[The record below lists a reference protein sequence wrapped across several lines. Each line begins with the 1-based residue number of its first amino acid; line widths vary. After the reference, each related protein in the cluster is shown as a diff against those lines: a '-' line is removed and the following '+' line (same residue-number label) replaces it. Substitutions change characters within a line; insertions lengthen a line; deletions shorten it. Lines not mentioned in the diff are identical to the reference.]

1 MNYNSE
7 KLPQFVLLCARKSEY
22 WISSDMGTVIGCR
35 LCSMW
40 LMLER
45 REIAVRKWK
54 GDANFDIPFRVIVIW
69 VWSGGLATR
78 RFRSFDG

>member
-1 MNYNSE
+1 
-7 KLPQFVLLCARKSEY
+7 
-22 WISSDMGTVIGCR
+22 MG
-35 LCSMW
+35 

-69 VWSGGLATR
+69 VWSGGLATC